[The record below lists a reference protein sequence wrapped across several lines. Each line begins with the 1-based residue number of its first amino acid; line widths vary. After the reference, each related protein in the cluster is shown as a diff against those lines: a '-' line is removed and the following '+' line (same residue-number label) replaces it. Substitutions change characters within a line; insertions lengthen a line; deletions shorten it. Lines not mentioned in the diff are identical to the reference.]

1 MSHITSYPN
10 SLKQLDLSH
19 NKISCWPSLPQI
31 DSTDP
36 MELAAV
42 TCYCP
47 DNATAKSHLGKSTEG
62 YTTGWE
68 CYDTDN
74 VSCRSCFIASKK
86 AIK

>member
-47 DNATAKSHLGKSTEG
+47 DNATAKSHL
-62 YTTGWE
+62 
-68 CYDTDN
+68 
-74 VSCRSCFIASKK
+74 
-86 AIK
+86 